1 MIEPIGYRVLLTFE
15 SVADLDPDF
24 KRAKKAGIVLAEDH
38 EDMQRRNAGVDKG
51 TVVALG
57 PSCDFGTKVRVGDR
71 VGFAKHSGKL
81 IEDEITK
88 DKYVMVNDEDV
99 LYVQRS

>member
-15 SVADLDPDF
+15 DITDLDPDF
-24 KRAKKAGIVLAEDH
+24 RRAKKAGIALPQEH

-57 PSCDFGTKVRVGDR
+57 PSCDFGTKISVGDR
-71 VGFAKHSGKL
+71 VGFAKHSGKML
-81 IEDEITK
+81 EDEHTK
-88 DKYVMVNDEDV
+88 VKYVMVNDEDV